1 MTTLVATDLTKSGAI
16 LKSNPDFATAW
27 AAAVGDSINQNVMYI
42 GVDGLYNVYRIM
54 LIFDTSTIPADAI
67 IYSAYI
73 ALAQTDIGF
82 GDGKVVVQN
91 GMPTYPHDPVVVAD
105 FDKSFY
111 SSNGGEAD
119 LQALPVVPAYTVIPL
134 NPTGIEWINKGGST
148 KFCVRGDSEIAGLHG
163 IGTAFNE
170 YAGPTS
176 PTGMDPRLI
185 VNYYV
190 PGQRI
195 SIIQC
200 LNGSGE
206 IYNQN
211 ANYATCRT
219 AAVGT
224 PNPGT
229 GLINIGQNRN
239 GGYSIFRGYLYFNTT
254 GLSLASVADI
264 QLVFTG
270 AFDNSAQDFN
280 IVVQSGQPAYPTYPT
295 PVAADYD
302 MTKYA
307 GNYGQLGSASFV
319 AEAENRISLS
329 QDFLM
334 NQMYLG
340 IVKICLRSSRDIAG
354 NNPALMTPELVEIY
368 SPDEPV
374 VTKRPKLEITYIGG
388 RVAEAP
394 AFIDIGW
401 SAAQRGF

>member
-111 SSNGGEAD
+111 SSNGGEAN

-134 NPTGIEWINKGGST
+134 NSTGIEWINKGGST
-148 KFCVRGDSEIAGLHG
+148 KFCVRGDSEIAGVYG
-163 IGTAFNE
+163 IGSAFNE

-185 VNYYV
+185 VNYYI

-195 SIIQC
+195 SIIQG
-200 LNGSGE
+200 LNSSGE

-224 PNPGT
+224 PNLGT
-229 GLINIGQNRN
+229 GYITIGQNRM
-239 GGYSIFRGYLYFNTT
+239 GDYSIFRGYLYFNTA

-270 AFDNSAQDFN
+270 SFDNSIQDFN
-280 IVVQSGQPAYPTYPT
+280 IVVQSGQPSYPTNPN

-307 GNYGQLGSASFV
+307 GNYGQLSSAAFV
-319 AEAENRISLS
+319 AEAENRITLS

-354 NNPALMTPELVEIY
+354 NNPGLMTPELVQIY

-374 VTKRPKLEITYIGG
+374 ATKRPKLEITYIGG

-394 AFIDIGW
+394 ALVDISW
-401 SAAQRGF
+401 AAAQRGY

>member
-1 MTTLVATDLTKSGAI
+1 MTTLVAVDATKAGDI
-16 LKSNPDFATAW
+16 IKSDAVFNTAW
-27 AAAVGDSINQNVMYI
+27 VAAVGDSINQNTMYI
-42 GVDGLYNVYRIM
+42 GVSGLYSVHRIM

-67 IYSAYI
+67 IFSAYI
-73 ALAQTDIGF
+73 ALAQTDIGL

-111 SSNGGEAD
+111 SGNGGEAN
-119 LQALPVVPAYTVIPL
+119 LQGLVVVPAYTAIPL
-134 NPTGIEWINKGGST
+134 NSTGIGWINKGGST

-185 VNYYV
+185 VNYYI

-195 SIIQC
+195 SIIQSLDC
-200 LNGSGE
+200 SGE

-219 AAVGT
+219 AVAGT
-224 PNPGT
+224 PSLGT
-229 GLINIGQNRN
+229 GYITIGQNRN
-239 GGYSIFRGYLYFNTT
+239 GGYSVSRGYLYFNTA

-270 AFDNSAQDFN
+270 SFDNSAQDFN
-280 IVVQSGQPAYPTYPT
+280 IVVQSGQPTYPTYPSL
-295 PVAADYD
+295 VAADYD
-302 MTKYA
+302 LTKYA
-307 GNYGQLGSASFV
+307 GNYGQLSSAAFV
-319 AEAENRISLS
+319 TEGENRISLS

-354 NNPALMTPELVEIY
+354 NNPGLMTPELVEIY
-368 SPDEPV
+368 SPDEPD

-401 SAAQRGF
+401 SAAQRGY